1 MSRGPRPWPHARARA
16 AALLALSWA
25 LGMAAV
31 PGSVRA
37 ETRSARPLPAGEQT
51 YVHVAAPGDTLI
63 GLGQRLLTQPA
74 AWPQLQRLNRIRD
87 PRRIPVGTELH
98 VPLALMRTEAAPAT
112 VASSRGDAR
121 LGGQP
126 LAPGQSV
133 TEGSQLS
140 TGADGQVTLR
150 LVDGTQLRLRSGSR
164 LHLDLS
170 RRLPGTDSS
179 LSGVQ
184 LDEGRLEAQTPV
196 RPARGGRPGF
206 RVNTPQ
212 GVLAVRGTEFRVGS
226 DAQGTRGEVLQG
238 VVAVSGRVQGASTGV
253 APGQAVAPEVRL
265 GAGFGTV
272 IDVNGRVA
280 AAQPLLPAP
289 DVSGLPAL
297 HERPLVRLTLPVQP
311 GATGYRVQVAA
322 DDGFDQLLAD
332 VSATVPELRI
342 AGLDDGRY
350 LMRLRAVGAQGVEG
364 LDAPAVLTLKARP
377 EPPLPRAP
385 APDGVIRGRQVQL
398 AWAASSQAQRYRLQ
412 VRRADANEAAP
423 LHDLPAV
430 EGLTHTL
437 EAVEPGRYVWRVG
450 SIRATGDAGPW
461 GDAQS
466 FEVKALP
473 PTPGPPAPPEVGDDT
488 VRFFWQRLP
497 GQTFE
502 FQVARDAAFNQVVH
516 RQDIDGTS
524 VELPLPGTGRFHV
537 RLRARDADGFVGPW
551 SASQHFDV
559 TACVRDSQQACVRVE
574 GAKLQ
579 LQ

>member
-1 MSRGPRPWPHARARA
+1 MSRRVRFVPHARALA
-16 AALLALSWA
+16 AA
-25 LGMAAV
+25 GMAAPLALWLV
-31 PGSVRA
+31 LAAGPVAAAGA
-37 ETRSARPLPAGEQT
+37 ADARQADT
-51 YVHVAAPGDTLI
+51 AVYVHLATPGDTLI

-87 PRRIPVGTELH
+87 PRRIPVGSELLI
-98 VPLALMRTEAAPAT
+98 PLALMRTEAAPAT
-112 VASSRGDAR
+112 VASTRGDAR

-126 LAPGQSV
+126 LAAGQSV

-170 RRLPGTDSS
+170 RRLPGADSS

-238 VVAVSGRVQGASTGV
+238 VVAVSGRVQGAAAGAGDAAAS
-253 APGQAVAPEVRL
+253 EVRL
-265 GAGFGTV
+265 AAGYGTV
-272 IDVNGRVA
+272 IDARGRVA
-280 AAQPLLPAP
+280 APQPLLSPP

-350 LMRLRAVGAQGVEG
+350 RMRVRAVGAQGVEG

-412 VRRADANEAAP
+412 MRRADADGAAP

-450 SIRATGDAGPW
+450 SVRASGDAGPW
-461 GDAQS
+461 GDALS

-502 FQVARDAAFNQVVH
+502 FHVARDAAFSQVVH

>member
-1 MSRGPRPWPHARARA
+1 MSAGTRPW
-16 AALLALSWA
+16 SWRWPAGLA
-25 LGMAAV
+25 LGMLAVPAAV
-31 PGSVRA
+31 LA
-37 ETRSARPLPAGEQT
+37 ATAAAPAPDGEL
-51 YVHVAAPGDTLI
+51 YVHQVVPGDTLI

-74 AWPQLQRLNRIRD
+74 AWPQLQRLNRVRD
-87 PRRIPVGTELH
+87 PRRMPVGSELRI
-98 VPLALMRTEAAPAT
+98 PLALMRTEPAPAT
-112 VASSRGDAR
+112 VASTRGDAR
-121 LGGQP
+121 LAGQP
-126 LAPGQSV
+126 LAPGQPV
-133 TEGSQLS
+133 AEGGQIS
-140 TGADGQVTLR
+140 TGPDGQVTLR

-184 LDEGRLEAQTPV
+184 RDEGRLEAQTPA

-212 GVLAVRGTEFRVGS
+212 GVLAVRGTEFRVGH

-238 VVAVSGRVQGASTGV
+238 VVGVAGRVAGGTA
-253 APGQAVAPEVRL
+253 AEVRL
-265 GAGFGTV
+265 AAGFGTV
-272 IDVNGRVA
+272 IDASGRVA
-280 AAQPLLPAP
+280 VPQPLLPAP

-297 HERPLVRLTLPVQP
+297 HERPLVRLTLPAQP

-322 DDGFDQLLAD
+322 DEGFDQLLAD
-332 VSATVPELRI
+332 VSAPTPELRI

-350 LMRLRAVGAQGVEG
+350 RVRLRAIGPQGVEG
-364 LDAPAVLTLKARP
+364 LDATAVLTLKARP

-385 APDGVIRGRQVQL
+385 APDGVIRGQQVQL

-412 VRRADANEAAP
+412 VRRADADGAAP
-423 LHDLPAV
+423 VLDLPALD
-430 EGLTHTL
+430 GLSHTL
-437 EAVEPGRYVWRVG
+437 DAVEPGRYQWRLR
-450 SIRATGDAGPW
+450 SLRANGDAGPW
-461 GDAQS
+461 GDALG
-466 FEVKALP
+466 FEVKPLP

-502 FQVARDAAFNQVVH
+502 FHVARDAAFQQVVH
-516 RQDIDGTS
+516 RQDIDGTAI
-524 VELPLPGTGRFHV
+524 ELPLPGTGRFHV